1 MKKENGFIKFLL
13 ILITIVLA
21 GIVILFG
28 YVMYNEFAGNG
39 DFSFDNLELIY
50 PKIENQ
56 ESNNKIDNAKPTS
69 STKLDVS
76 LNQTQE
82 TNNNDYSNN
91 YLYKQLNTDEKIIYQ
106 KLYENKENLKTG
118 TFRIDFGNQF
128 QTLLS
133 QSNGEKELKQK
144 YQSAI
149 EVLIYENP
157 EIFYLD
163 ATKMFIN
170 IEKTTKLTS
179 TKYNVYI
186 DSGNKVNYL
195 ADGLSGKEDIDTY
208 QLKIEKVRDYIVS
221 KVNGKSDYEKIKMI
235 HDYLRDTIEYDST
248 LSKSNIYDIYGA
260 LVLRECVCEGYAK
273 SFQYLMNEVEIDNV
287 IVIGTGTNSTGKTE
301 NHAWNYVLLDNNW
314 YAIDVTWDDPIL
326 IGEGK
331 MPEESKYKYF
341 LKGANTMNQNHVPSG
356 KFTDAGQ
363 TFQYPMLS
371 VEDYK

>member
-1 MKKENGFIKFLL
+1 MK
-13 ILITIVLA
+13 
-21 GIVILFG
+21 ILFQTFKEFG
-28 YVMYNEFAGNG
+28 EWLEENDKNKQDAIDTSIDIFNGIEDGTNSANPIVTNEKKYRHLYNQLDDTAK
-39 DFSFDNLELIY
+39 LIY
-50 PKIENQ
+50 
-56 ESNNKIDNAKPTS
+56 D
-69 STKLDVS
+69 
-76 LNQTQE
+76 
-82 TNNNDYSNN
+82 
-91 YLYKQLNTDEKIIYQ
+91 
-106 KLYENKENLKTG
+106 KLYENRENLKTG
-118 TFRIDFGNQF
+118 TYIIDFGNQF

-186 DSGNKVNYL
+186 DNGSKANYL
-195 ADGLSGKEDIDTY
+195 ADGFNNKDDVEKY

-221 KVNGKSDYEKIKMI
+221 KVNEKSDYDKIKMI

-248 LSKSNIYDIYGA
+248 ISKNNIYDIYGA
-260 LVLRECVCEGYAK
+260 LILRECVCEGYAK
-273 SFQYLMNEVEIDNV
+273 SFQYLMNEVGIDNV

-301 NHAWNYVLLDNNW
+301 NHAWNYVWLDNSW
-314 YAIDVTWDDPIL
+314 YAVDVTWDDPIL

-363 TFQYPMLS
+363 TFQYPVLS

>member
-1 MKKENGFIKFLL
+1 M
-13 ILITIVLA
+13 
-21 GIVILFG
+21 
-28 YVMYNEFAGNG
+28 
-39 DFSFDNLELIY
+39 
-50 PKIENQ
+50 
-56 ESNNKIDNAKPTS
+56 
-69 STKLDVS
+69 
-76 LNQTQE
+76 
-82 TNNNDYSNN
+82 
-91 YLYKQLNTDEKIIYQ
+91 
-106 KLYENKENLKTG
+106 
-118 TFRIDFGNQF
+118 
-128 QTLLS
+128 S

-186 DSGNKVNYL
+186 DSGNKANYL

-221 KVNGKSDYEKIKMI
+221 KVNGKSDYDKIKMI

-287 IVIGTGTNSTGKTE
+287 IVIGTGTNSKGKTE

-341 LKGANTMNQNHVPSG
+341 LKGSSTMNQNHVASG
-356 KFTDAGQ
+356 RFTDTGKI
-363 TFQYPMLS
+363 FKYPTLS
-371 VEDYK
+371 IEDYK

>member
-1 MKKENGFIKFLL
+1 MIRILFQTFKEYGNLLKENNDDKQDTIDTSIDIFNGIEDGTSTANP
-13 ILITIVLA
+13 IITNNKK
-21 GIVILFG
+21 
-28 YVMYNEFAGNG
+28 YNHLYDQLDSTAK
-39 DFSFDNLELIY
+39 LIY
-50 PKIENQ
+50 
-56 ESNNKIDNAKPTS
+56 D
-69 STKLDVS
+69 
-76 LNQTQE
+76 
-82 TNNNDYSNN
+82 
-91 YLYKQLNTDEKIIYQ
+91 

-170 IEKTTKLTS
+170 IEKTTKLTGI
-179 TKYNVYI
+179 KYNVYI
-186 DSGNKVNYL
+186 NSGNEANYL

-287 IVIGTGTNSTGKTE
+287 IVIGTGTNSAGKTE